1 MDTAKQAYQ
10 IISNVTDLLTE
21 KADIARFESVKK
33 SYNDAAGMI
42 NEDEQAI
49 AAIKAWT
56 VSMANNAVFLAWRRN
71 ILTPEIEKAYRELPS
86 TETALEDYETFKKQ
100 FDDEA
105 KKIEDER
112 RAFMDKQHKLDVF
125 NAVLNG
131 IDKETAE
138 AKYKEYQEKIAQ
150 SMGA

>member
-21 KADIARFESVKK
+21 KADIERFESVKK

-86 TETALEDYETFKKQ
+86 TEAALEDYEAFKKQ

>member
-21 KADIARFESVKK
+21 KADIERFESVKK

-86 TETALEDYETFKKQ
+86 TEAALEDYETFKKQ

>member
-1 MDTAKQAYQ
+1 METAKQAYK
-10 IISNVTDLLTE
+10 IISDVVELLE
-21 KADIARFESVKK
+21 KKEDIARFEAVKK

-42 NEDEQAI
+42 NSDEQA
-49 AAIKAWT
+49 AAALKAWT

-86 TETALEDYETFKKQ
+86 TEVALEDYEAFKKAY
-100 FDDEA
+100 DEEA
-105 KKIEDER
+105 KKLEDER
-112 RAFMDKQHKLDVF
+112 REFMEKQHKLDIF

-131 IDKETAE
+131 INKEEAE
-138 AKYKEYQEKIAQ
+138 AKYKEYQDKLAQ

>member
-21 KADIARFESVKK
+21 KADIERFESVKK

-42 NEDEQAI
+42 NGDEQAI